1 MSSQPKAARLQAAS
15 FETKRKIDLVIEW
28 LQMQAIARLQ
38 AEAHGRVIVEL
49 TFEAG
54 KITRAKLNDE
64 LSVVDLTDKE
74 RELALRAEAGRNSEQ
89 S

>member
-1 MSSQPKAARLQAAS
+1 
-15 FETKRKIDLVIEW
+15 
-28 LQMQAIARLQ
+28 MQAIARLQ